1 MKKQIGLG
9 LAGLVLLTGCGVKI
23 LSTDEKTGITS
34 AAIEKIT
41 TASDEKVTLN
51 IVDWSDSTKEARK
64 QLNQRFEKDHPNVII
79 NYTTL
84 TQAQFNETMLSGIRS
99 GKAPDLF
106 PLPNNT
112 DFQTAVSEGWFV
124 PLNIYLDEDF
134 FQQLKP
140 EALQQNITQQ
150 NDDIYLLPEAQEI
163 SSTLMFYNRKLL
175 TADELQLVTSDEVTW
190 QQFREICQRVTKEEK
205 GSAYGIITSGAQKN
219 RVDLELRAF
228 SELAGAPLGPEEQI
242 FVQQGKTLYAS
253 EAVRQAFDWYQN
265 LMTDGSFYPD
275 SASLTAPEARNLFAE
290 GKAAFIVQG
299 SWCIPEWESQNSQ
312 LDFGVMPLPVPET
325 SEDARQIRPFTKGWM
340 GISATSKH
348 PDVAAEYL
356 KYLYSHKYQNQLVQS
371 GGFVSIRSD
380 LTESDISNERMQTY
394 YRLAEAQSR
403 PMINPV
409 TRDDD
414 LHLVYSIIQPV
425 QPDFG
430 DIAAGLLTGEP
441 DYFSRLKRYNDQV
454 QLNLELAVDTVAKNL
469 SVTLADFEV
478 DDND

>member
-1 MKKQIGLG
+1 MKKQISLG
-9 LAGLVLLTGCGVKI
+9 VAGLVLLTGCGVKI
-23 LSTDEKTGITS
+23 LPTDEKKGGPPTT
-34 AAIEKIT
+34 IEKIT
-41 TASDEKVTLN
+41 TAPDEKVTLN

-64 QLNQRFEKDHPNVII
+64 QLNQRFERDHPNVTI

-106 PLPNNT
+106 PLPSNT

-124 PLNIYLDEDF
+124 PLNTYLGDDF

-140 EALQQNITQQ
+140 EALQQNITQR
-150 NDDIYLLPEAQEI
+150 DDNIYLLPEAQEI

-175 TADELQLVTSDEVTW
+175 TADELQLVTSGKVNW
-190 QQFREICQRVTKEEK
+190 QQFREICQRVTKGEK
-205 GSAYGIITSGAQKN
+205 SNTYGIITSGAQKN

-228 SELAGAPLGPEEQI
+228 SELAGAPLGPGEQI
-242 FVQQGKTLYAS
+242 FVQQGKTMYTS
-253 EAVRQAFDWYQN
+253 EAVRQAFGWYQN

-290 GKAAFIVQG
+290 NKAAFIVQG
-299 SWCIPEWESQNSQ
+299 SWCIPEWENRNPQ

-325 SEDARQIRPFTKGWM
+325 NENARQIRPFMKGWM

-356 KYLYSHKYQNQLVQS
+356 KYLYSYEYQNQLVQA

-380 LTESDISNERMQTY
+380 LTEKDISNERMRAY

-403 PMINPV
+403 PIINPM

-414 LHLVYSIIQPV
+414 LYLVYSIIQPV

-430 DIAAGLLTGEP
+430 DIAAGLLTGES
-441 DYFSRLKRYNDQV
+441 DYSSRLRSYNDKV
-454 QLNLELAVDTVAKNL
+454 QLNLELAVDTIGKDL

-478 DDND
+478 EEP

>member
-9 LAGLVLLTGCGVKI
+9 LAGLILMTGCGVKI
-23 LSTDEKTGITS
+23 LPTDENTGTTS
-34 AAIEKIT
+34 PIIEKIT
-41 TASDEKVTLN
+41 TTSDEKVTLN

-64 QLNQRFEKDHPNVII
+64 QLNQRFEKDHPNVTI

-84 TQAQFNETMLSGIRS
+84 TQAQFNETILSGIRS
-99 GKAPDLF
+99 GNAPDLF
-106 PLPNNT
+106 PLPSNT

-124 PLNIYLDEDF
+124 PLNTYLDDNF

-140 EALQQNITQQ
+140 EALQQNITQK
-150 NDDIYLLPEAQEI
+150 DDDVYLLPEAQEI

-175 TADELQLVTSDEVTW
+175 TADELQLVTSGEVTW
-190 QQFREICQRVTKEEK
+190 QQFREICQRVTKESE

-228 SELAGAPLGPEEQI
+228 SELAGAPLGSGEQI
-242 FVQQGKTLYAS
+242 FVQQGKTMYAS
-253 EAVRQAFDWYQN
+253 EAVRQAFGWYQN

-299 SWCIPEWESQNSQ
+299 SWCIPAWESQNSQ
-312 LDFGVMPLPVPET
+312 LDFDVMPLPVPET
-325 SEDARQIRPFTKGWM
+325 SENSRQIQPFTKGWM

-348 PDVAAEYL
+348 PDMAAEYL
-356 KYLYSHKYQNQLVQS
+356 KYLYSYEYQNQLVQA

-380 LTESDISNERMQTY
+380 LTEKDISNERMQAY
-394 YRLAEAQSR
+394 YRLAVEQSR
-403 PMINPV
+403 PMTDPI
-409 TRDDD
+409 TQDDD
-414 LHLVYSIIQPV
+414 LYLVYNIIQPV

-430 DIAAGLLTGEP
+430 DIAAGLLTGEA
-441 DYFSRLKRYNDQV
+441 DFSSRLKKYNDQV
-454 QLNLELAVDTVAKNL
+454 QLNLELAVDIVAKDS
-469 SVTLADFEV
+469 SVTLEDFEI
-478 DDND
+478 DEP